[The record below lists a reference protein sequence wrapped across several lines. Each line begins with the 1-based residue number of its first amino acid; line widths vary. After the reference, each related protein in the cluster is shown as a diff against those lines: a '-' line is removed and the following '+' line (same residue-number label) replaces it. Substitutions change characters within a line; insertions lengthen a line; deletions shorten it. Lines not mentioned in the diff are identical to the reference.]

1 MNNMLSFEEV
11 KSFLEASQEEL
22 EAYIKQGKLHA
33 YKIGGTYIRFRKE
46 EILNLRSEVF
56 PRKRGPVDGTAFFW
70 ARLYDFWKFNNFY
83 IVSLAVV
90 VALAYM
96 VFRF

>member
-1 MNNMLSFEEV
+1 MNNMLSVEEV
-11 KSFLEASQEEL
+11 KSFLEADQEEL

-46 EILNLRSEVF
+46 EILTLRSEMA
-56 PRKRGPVDGTAFFW
+56 PKKKRGHPASPSFLT
-70 ARLYDFWKFNNFY
+70 RLYDFWQFNNFY
-83 IVSLAVV
+83 IVSLAI
-90 VALAYM
+90 VATLAFV